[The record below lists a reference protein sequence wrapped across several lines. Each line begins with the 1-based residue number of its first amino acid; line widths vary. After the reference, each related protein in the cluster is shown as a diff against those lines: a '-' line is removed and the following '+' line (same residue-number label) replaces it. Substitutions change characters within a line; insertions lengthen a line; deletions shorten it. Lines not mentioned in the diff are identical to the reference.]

1 MSIFNDKALKGV
13 TEAVAK
19 IMDEELKGNQH
30 KIDANKNGKVDA
42 HDFKLLRAKKTMK
55 EEEQLDEL
63 SKETMSSYL
72 QKRSSGI
79 YPRSK
84 NKGNENMVRA
94 VEKIAKKLKEEEQL
108 DELSKSTVKSYVMKK
123 MEKPTTDKK
132 DVKGLTNAYN
142 RLKNYKPTS
151 ESVDLDEG
159 SDTVHV
165 RNKTSGKELMIP
177 AIAVKTYEKHGYFP
191 VPGSNVKEGFEEMEK
206 YRKEKEKESSFE
218 KKKTDKGT
226 AYSRKPEKTE
236 KKVEEG
242 FDDMEKYMKDKNK
255 PQPSGGAGKKP
266 GKAYGGSKQ
275 PVEKKSMTEMLEL
288 YNEHGLKVLSMMNTK
303 SVKFGDTEVELL
315 DADDVNGFV
324 ETVVEEVDN
333 ETFTKEVEAQK
344 AKAAGKGKKAEVAK
358 ASVQAVEVQK
368 EEAEQLDELSKSTLG
383 SYIKKAVRNV
393 GASSSM
399 EGSNTAKAKIAK
411 KTGADSDATAHQS
424 IANTYSNITQKRKHG
439 VRKAVDRLTKEAVE
453 EFDEDVR
460 LAMRTSPGATMIRHD
475 KNSSTPGA
483 QQHRDATAK
492 AAKAFRSAGGKM
504 SSGDEVGRNAMAQ
517 PSRNAKGNAA
527 LGDKQLTRYS
537 RTNEEVELGEAR
549 KLEGSYSNASG
560 HESKVYK
567 LSGEHNE
574 GDPYHVKLFK
584 GGKHHEPADYFT
596 NDKDDAHSTAKR
608 MVKESL
614 DERHLTAAETKE
626 KEENV
631 KGMKKNLSGFK
642 QRYGERAKEVMYAT
656 ATKQAKKD

>member
-55 EEEQLDEL
+55 ED
-63 SKETMSSYL
+63 
-72 QKRSSGI
+72 
-79 YPRSK
+79 
-84 NKGNENMVRA
+84 
-94 VEKIAKKLKEEEQL
+94 EQL
-108 DELSKSTVKSYVMKK
+108 DELSKSIVKSYVMKK
-123 MEKPTTDKK
+123 MEKPTTTKK
-132 DVKGLTNAYN
+132 DVKGMTNAFN

-165 RNKTSGKELMIP
+165 RNKTSGKELIIP

-288 YNEHGLKVLSMMNTK
+288 YNEHGLKIVSMIGSKKVN
-303 SVKFGDTEVELL
+303 FGETEVEVI

-358 ASVQAVEVQK
+358 ASVQAVKQ
-368 EEAEQLDELSKSTLG
+368 EA
-383 SYIKKAVRNV
+383 
-393 GASSSM
+393 
-399 EGSNTAKAKIAK
+399 
-411 KTGADSDATAHQS
+411 
-424 IANTYSNITQKRKHG
+424 
-439 VRKAVDRLTKEAVE
+439 
-453 EFDEDVR
+453 
-460 LAMRTSPGATMIRHD
+460 
-475 KNSSTPGA
+475 
-483 QQHRDATAK
+483 
-492 AAKAFRSAGGKM
+492 
-504 SSGDEVGRNAMAQ
+504 
-517 PSRNAKGNAA
+517 
-527 LGDKQLTRYS
+527 
-537 RTNEEVELGEAR
+537 VELGEAR

-614 DERHLTAAETKE
+614 SERHLTAAETKE
-626 KEENV
+626 KEMNV

-642 QRYGERAKEVMYAT
+642 ARYGDRAKEVMYAT
-656 ATKQAKKD
+656 ATSMAKKKS

>member
-19 IMDEELKGNQH
+19 IMGEELKGNQH

-63 SKETMSSYL
+63 SK
-72 QKRSSGI
+72 
-79 YPRSK
+79 
-84 NKGNENMVRA
+84 
-94 VEKIAKKLKEEEQL
+94 
-108 DELSKSTVKSYVMKK
+108 STVKSYVMKK
-123 MEKPTTDKK
+123 MEKPTTTKK
-132 DVKGLTNAYN
+132 DVKGMTNAYN
-142 RLKNYKPTS
+142 RLKGYKPTS
-151 ESVDLDEG
+151 EAVDLGEEKGD
-159 SDTVHV
+159 VHV
-165 RNKTSGKELMIP
+165 RNKKSGKELMIP
-177 AIAVKTYEKHGYFP
+177 AVAVSTYEKHGYFT
-191 VPGSNVKEGFEEMEK
+191 VRGSVKEGFDDMDK
-206 YRKEKEKESSFE
+206 YVKDKSKESSFE

-226 AYSRKPEKTE
+226 MYSRKPPKPETE

-242 FDDMEKYMKDKNK
+242 FDDMDKYMKDKNK
-255 PQPSGGAGKKP
+255 PQPSGSAGKKP

-275 PVEKKSMTEMLEL
+275 PEEKKSMTEMLEL

-303 SVKFGDTEVELL
+303 SVKFGDTEVEVI

-333 ETFTKEVEAQK
+333 ETFTKEVNAQK
-344 AKAAGKGKKAEVAK
+344 AKAEGKGKKAEVAK
-358 ASVQAVEVQK
+358 ASVQAV
-368 EEAEQLDELSKSTLG
+368 
-383 SYIKKAVRNV
+383 
-393 GASSSM
+393 
-399 EGSNTAKAKIAK
+399 
-411 KTGADSDATAHQS
+411 
-424 IANTYSNITQKRKHG
+424 
-439 VRKAVDRLTKEAVE
+439 
-453 EFDEDVR
+453 
-460 LAMRTSPGATMIRHD
+460 
-475 KNSSTPGA
+475 
-483 QQHRDATAK
+483 
-492 AAKAFRSAGGKM
+492 
-504 SSGDEVGRNAMAQ
+504 
-517 PSRNAKGNAA
+517 
-527 LGDKQLTRYS
+527 KQ
-537 RTNEEVELGEAR
+537 EEVELGEAR
-549 KLEGSYSNASG
+549 KLEGSYKNAGG

-614 DERHLTAAETKE
+614 DERTLTASEKKE
-626 KEENV
+626 KEMNV

-642 QRYGERAKEVMYAT
+642 ARYGDKAKSVMYAT

>member
-1 MSIFNDKALKGV
+1 MSMFNDKTLKGV
-13 TEAVAK
+13 TDAVAK

-63 SKETMSSYL
+63 SK
-72 QKRSSGI
+72 
-79 YPRSK
+79 
-84 NKGNENMVRA
+84 
-94 VEKIAKKLKEEEQL
+94 
-108 DELSKSTVKSYVMKK
+108 STVKSYVMKK
-123 MEKPTTDKK
+123 MEKPTTTKK
-132 DVKGLTNAYN
+132 DVKGMTNAYN

-151 ESVDLDEG
+151 EAVELGEDRGD
-159 SDTVHV
+159 VRV
-165 RNKTSGKELMIP
+165 RNKASGKELMIP
-177 AIAVKTYEKHGYFP
+177 SIAVKTYEKHGYFP
-191 VPGSNVKEGFEEMEK
+191 VPGSVKEGFDDMDK
-206 YRKEKEKESSFE
+206 YMKDKNKESSFE

-242 FDDMEKYMKDKNK
+242 FDDMDKYMKDKSK
-255 PQPSGGAGKKP
+255 PQPSGSAGKKP

-275 PVEKKSMTEMLEL
+275 PEEKKSMTEMLEL

-333 ETFTKEVEAQK
+333 ETFTKEVNAQK
-344 AKAAGKGKKAEVAK
+344 AKAEGKGKKAEVAK
-358 ASVQAVEVQK
+358 ASVQAV
-368 EEAEQLDELSKSTLG
+368 
-383 SYIKKAVRNV
+383 
-393 GASSSM
+393 
-399 EGSNTAKAKIAK
+399 
-411 KTGADSDATAHQS
+411 
-424 IANTYSNITQKRKHG
+424 
-439 VRKAVDRLTKEAVE
+439 
-453 EFDEDVR
+453 
-460 LAMRTSPGATMIRHD
+460 
-475 KNSSTPGA
+475 
-483 QQHRDATAK
+483 
-492 AAKAFRSAGGKM
+492 
-504 SSGDEVGRNAMAQ
+504 
-517 PSRNAKGNAA
+517 
-527 LGDKQLTRYS
+527 KQ
-537 RTNEEVELGEAR
+537 EEVELGEAR
-549 KLEGSYSNASG
+549 KLEGSYKNAGG

-614 DERHLTAAETKE
+614 SERHLTAAETKE
-626 KEENV
+626 KEMNV

-642 QRYGERAKEVMYAT
+642 ARYGDKAKSVMYAT

>member
-1 MSIFNDKALKGV
+1 MSIFNDKTLKGV

-19 IMDEELKGNQH
+19 IMGEELKGNQH

-63 SKETMSSYL
+63 SK
-72 QKRSSGI
+72 
-79 YPRSK
+79 
-84 NKGNENMVRA
+84 
-94 VEKIAKKLKEEEQL
+94 
-108 DELSKSTVKSYVMKK
+108 STVKSYVMKK
-123 MEKPTTDKK
+123 IEKPTTTKK

-142 RLKNYKPTS
+142 RLKGYKPTS
-151 ESVDLDEG
+151 EAVELGEEKGD
-159 SDTVHV
+159 VHV
-165 RNKTSGKELMIP
+165 RNKMSGKELMIP
-177 AIAVKTYEKHGYFP
+177 FTAVKTYEKHGYFP
-191 VPGSNVKEGFEEMEK
+191 VPGSVKEGFDDMDK
-206 YRKEKEKESSFE
+206 YVKDKSKESSFE

-226 AYSRKPEKTE
+226 MYSRKPPKPETE

-242 FDDMEKYMKDKNK
+242 FDDMDKYMKDKNK
-255 PQPSGGAGKKP
+255 PQPSGSAGKKP

-275 PVEKKSMTEMLEL
+275 PEEKKSMTEMLEL

-333 ETFTKEVEAQK
+333 ETFTKEVNAQK
-344 AKAAGKGKKAEVAK
+344 AKAEGKGKKAEVAK
-358 ASVQAVEVQK
+358 ASVQAVKQ
-368 EEAEQLDELSKSTLG
+368 EEYEQIDELKKSTIS
-383 SYIKKAVRNV
+383 SYIQKKF
-393 GASSSM
+393 
-399 EGSNTAKAKIAK
+399 AKMSDEPVSKNPKKDAKGIQRAGLRMGGEK
-411 KTGADSDATAHQS
+411 A
-424 IANTYSNITQKRKHG
+424 TQK
-439 VRKAVDRLTKEAVE
+439 
-453 EFDEDVR
+453 
-460 LAMRTSPGATMIRHD
+460 
-475 KNSSTPGA
+475 
-483 QQHRDATAK
+483 
-492 AAKAFRSAGGKM
+492 
-504 SSGDEVGRNAMAQ
+504 
-517 PSRNAKGNAA
+517 
-527 LGDKQLTRYS
+527 
-537 RTNEEVELGEAR
+537 EEVELGEAR
-549 KLEGSYSNASG
+549 KLEGSYKNAGG

-614 DERHLTAAETKE
+614 DERTLTASEKKE
-626 KEENV
+626 KEMNV

-642 QRYGERAKEVMYAT
+642 ARYGDKAKSVMYAT

>member
-1 MSIFNDKALKGV
+1 MSIFNNKALKGV

-19 IMDEELKGNQH
+19 IMEAEKM
-30 KIDANKNGKVDA
+30 
-42 HDFKLLRAKKTMK
+42 AKKDHDQDGK
-55 EEEQLDEL
+55 I
-63 SKETMSSYL
+63 ETGKAEYL
-72 QKRSSGI
+72 GSRI
-79 YPRSK
+79 
-84 NKGNENMVRA
+84 RA
-94 VEKIAKKLKEEEQL
+94 ARLAGKLKEEEQL

-151 ESVDLDEG
+151 EAVELEEDRGD
-159 SDTVHV
+159 VRV

-191 VPGSNVKEGFEEMEK
+191 VPGSVKEGFDDMEK

-242 FDDMEKYMKDKNK
+242 FDDMDKYMKDKNK
-255 PQPSGGAGKKP
+255 PQPSGSAGKKQ

-275 PVEKKSMTEMLEL
+275 PEEKKSMTEMLEL
-288 YNEHGLKVLSMMNTK
+288 YNEHGLKILSMITPKTVN
-303 SVKFGDTEVELL
+303 FGETEVEVI

-333 ETFTKEVEAQK
+333 ETFTKEVNAQK
-344 AKAAGKGKKAEVAK
+344 AKAEGKGKKAEVAK
-358 ASVQAVEVQK
+358 ASVQAVKQ
-368 EEAEQLDELSKSTLG
+368 EA
-383 SYIKKAVRNV
+383 
-393 GASSSM
+393 
-399 EGSNTAKAKIAK
+399 
-411 KTGADSDATAHQS
+411 
-424 IANTYSNITQKRKHG
+424 
-439 VRKAVDRLTKEAVE
+439 
-453 EFDEDVR
+453 
-460 LAMRTSPGATMIRHD
+460 
-475 KNSSTPGA
+475 
-483 QQHRDATAK
+483 
-492 AAKAFRSAGGKM
+492 
-504 SSGDEVGRNAMAQ
+504 
-517 PSRNAKGNAA
+517 
-527 LGDKQLTRYS
+527 
-537 RTNEEVELGEAR
+537 VELGEAR
-549 KLEGSYSNASG
+549 KLEGSYKNAGG

-596 NDKDDAHSTAKR
+596 DDKDDAHSTAKR

-626 KEENV
+626 KEMNV

-642 QRYGERAKEVMYAT
+642 ARYGDKAKSVMYAT

>member
-1 MSIFNDKALKGV
+1 MSIFNNKALKGV

-19 IMDEELKGNQH
+19 IMEAEKM
-30 KIDANKNGKVDA
+30 
-42 HDFKLLRAKKTMK
+42 AKKDHDQDGK
-55 EEEQLDEL
+55 I
-63 SKETMSSYL
+63 ETGKAEYL
-72 QKRSSGI
+72 GSRI
-79 YPRSK
+79 
-84 NKGNENMVRA
+84 RA
-94 VEKIAKKLKEEEQL
+94 ARLAGKLKEEEQL

-151 ESVDLDEG
+151 EAVELEEDRGD
-159 SDTVHV
+159 VRV

-191 VPGSNVKEGFEEMEK
+191 VPGSVKEGFDDMEK

-242 FDDMEKYMKDKNK
+242 FDDMDKYMKDKNR
-255 PQPSGGAGKKP
+255 PQPSGSAGKKP

-275 PVEKKSMTEMLEL
+275 PEEKKSMTEMLEL
-288 YNEHGLKVLSMMNTK
+288 YNEHGLKILSMITPKTVN
-303 SVKFGDTEVELL
+303 FGETEVEVI

-333 ETFTKEVEAQK
+333 ETFTKEVNAQK
-344 AKAAGKGKKAEVAK
+344 AKAEGKGKKAEVAK
-358 ASVQAVEVQK
+358 ASVQAVKQ
-368 EEAEQLDELSKSTLG
+368 EA
-383 SYIKKAVRNV
+383 
-393 GASSSM
+393 
-399 EGSNTAKAKIAK
+399 
-411 KTGADSDATAHQS
+411 
-424 IANTYSNITQKRKHG
+424 
-439 VRKAVDRLTKEAVE
+439 
-453 EFDEDVR
+453 
-460 LAMRTSPGATMIRHD
+460 
-475 KNSSTPGA
+475 
-483 QQHRDATAK
+483 
-492 AAKAFRSAGGKM
+492 
-504 SSGDEVGRNAMAQ
+504 
-517 PSRNAKGNAA
+517 
-527 LGDKQLTRYS
+527 
-537 RTNEEVELGEAR
+537 VELGEAR
-549 KLEGSYSNASG
+549 KLEGSYKNAGG

-596 NDKDDAHSTAKR
+596 DDKDDAHSTAKR

-626 KEENV
+626 KEMNV

-642 QRYGERAKEVMYAT
+642 ARYGDKAKSVMYAT

>member
-13 TEAVAK
+13 TDAVSK

-55 EEEQLDEL
+55 EE
-63 SKETMSSYL
+63 
-72 QKRSSGI
+72 
-79 YPRSK
+79 
-84 NKGNENMVRA
+84 
-94 VEKIAKKLKEEEQL
+94 QL

-123 MEKPTTDKK
+123 MEKPTTTKK
-132 DVKGLTNAYN
+132 DVKGMTNAYN

-151 ESVDLDEG
+151 EAVELDEG
-159 SDTVHV
+159 MDTVHV
-165 RNKTSGKELMIP
+165 RNRNSGKELMVP
-177 AIAVKTYEKHGYFP
+177 ATAVKTYEKHGYFP

-242 FDDMEKYMKDKNK
+242 FDDMDKYLKDKNK
-255 PQPSGGAGKKP
+255 PQPNGGAGKKP

-275 PVEKKSMTEMLEL
+275 ADEKKSMTEMLEL

-333 ETFTKEVEAQK
+333 ETFTKEVNAQK
-344 AKAAGKGKKAEVAK
+344 AKAEGKGKKAEVAK
-358 ASVQAVEVQK
+358 ASVQAV
-368 EEAEQLDELSKSTLG
+368 
-383 SYIKKAVRNV
+383 
-393 GASSSM
+393 
-399 EGSNTAKAKIAK
+399 
-411 KTGADSDATAHQS
+411 
-424 IANTYSNITQKRKHG
+424 
-439 VRKAVDRLTKEAVE
+439 
-453 EFDEDVR
+453 
-460 LAMRTSPGATMIRHD
+460 
-475 KNSSTPGA
+475 
-483 QQHRDATAK
+483 
-492 AAKAFRSAGGKM
+492 
-504 SSGDEVGRNAMAQ
+504 
-517 PSRNAKGNAA
+517 
-527 LGDKQLTRYS
+527 KQ
-537 RTNEEVELGEAR
+537 EEVE
-549 KLEGSYSNASG
+549 
-560 HESKVYK
+560 
-567 LSGEHNE
+567 
-574 GDPYHVKLFK
+574 
-584 GGKHHEPADYFT
+584 
-596 NDKDDAHSTAKR
+596 
-608 MVKESL
+608 L

-626 KEENV
+626 KEMNV

-642 QRYGERAKEVMYAT
+642 ARYGDRAKEVMYAT

>member
-63 SKETMSSYL
+63 SK
-72 QKRSSGI
+72 
-79 YPRSK
+79 
-84 NKGNENMVRA
+84 
-94 VEKIAKKLKEEEQL
+94 
-108 DELSKSTVKSYVMKK
+108 STVKSYVMKK
-123 MEKPTTDKK
+123 MDKPTTDKK
-132 DVKGLTNAYN
+132 DVKGLTNAFN

-165 RNKTSGKELMIP
+165 RNKTSGKELIIP

-255 PQPSGGAGKKP
+255 PQPSGSAGKKP

-275 PVEKKSMTEMLEL
+275 PAEKKSMTEMLEL

-358 ASVQAVEVQK
+358 ASVQAVKQ
-368 EEAEQLDELSKSTLG
+368 
-383 SYIKKAVRNV
+383 
-393 GASSSM
+393 
-399 EGSNTAKAKIAK
+399 
-411 KTGADSDATAHQS
+411 
-424 IANTYSNITQKRKHG
+424 
-439 VRKAVDRLTKEAVE
+439 EAVE

-537 RTNEEVELGEAR
+537 RTNEETE
-549 KLEGSYSNASG
+549 
-560 HESKVYK
+560 
-567 LSGEHNE
+567 
-574 GDPYHVKLFK
+574 
-584 GGKHHEPADYFT
+584 
-596 NDKDDAHSTAKR
+596 
-608 MVKESL
+608 L

>member
-1 MSIFNDKALKGV
+1 MSIFNNKALKGV

-19 IMDEELKGNQH
+19 IMEAEKM
-30 KIDANKNGKVDA
+30 
-42 HDFKLLRAKKTMK
+42 AKKDHDQDGK
-55 EEEQLDEL
+55 I
-63 SKETMSSYL
+63 ETGKAEYL
-72 QKRSSGI
+72 GSRI
-79 YPRSK
+79 
-84 NKGNENMVRA
+84 RA
-94 VEKIAKKLKEEEQL
+94 ARLAGKLKEEEQL

-151 ESVDLDEG
+151 EAVELEEDRGD
-159 SDTVHV
+159 VRV

-191 VPGSNVKEGFEEMEK
+191 VPGSVKEGFDDMEK

-242 FDDMEKYMKDKNK
+242 FDDMDKYMKDKNK
-255 PQPSGGAGKKP
+255 PQPSGSAGKKQ

-275 PVEKKSMTEMLEL
+275 PEEKKSMTEMLEL
-288 YNEHGLKVLSMMNTK
+288 YNEHGLKILSMINTK
-303 SVKFGDTEVELL
+303 SVKFGDTEVELM

-333 ETFTKEVEAQK
+333 ETFTKEVNAQK
-344 AKAAGKGKKAEVAK
+344 AKAEGKGKKAEVAK
-358 ASVQAVEVQK
+358 ASVQAVKQ
-368 EEAEQLDELSKSTLG
+368 EA
-383 SYIKKAVRNV
+383 
-393 GASSSM
+393 
-399 EGSNTAKAKIAK
+399 
-411 KTGADSDATAHQS
+411 
-424 IANTYSNITQKRKHG
+424 
-439 VRKAVDRLTKEAVE
+439 
-453 EFDEDVR
+453 
-460 LAMRTSPGATMIRHD
+460 
-475 KNSSTPGA
+475 
-483 QQHRDATAK
+483 
-492 AAKAFRSAGGKM
+492 
-504 SSGDEVGRNAMAQ
+504 
-517 PSRNAKGNAA
+517 
-527 LGDKQLTRYS
+527 
-537 RTNEEVELGEAR
+537 VELGEAR
-549 KLEGSYSNASG
+549 KLEGSYKNAGG

-596 NDKDDAHSTAKR
+596 DDKDDAHSTAKR

-626 KEENV
+626 KEMNV

-642 QRYGERAKEVMYAT
+642 ARYGDKAKSVMYAT

>member
-1 MSIFNDKALKGV
+1 MSIFNDKTLKGV

-19 IMDEELKGNQH
+19 IMGEELKGNQH

-63 SKETMSSYL
+63 SK
-72 QKRSSGI
+72 
-79 YPRSK
+79 
-84 NKGNENMVRA
+84 
-94 VEKIAKKLKEEEQL
+94 
-108 DELSKSTVKSYVMKK
+108 STVKSYVMKK
-123 MEKPTTDKK
+123 IEKPTTTKK

-142 RLKNYKPTS
+142 RLKGYKPTS
-151 ESVDLDEG
+151 EAVELGEEKGD
-159 SDTVHV
+159 VHV

-191 VPGSNVKEGFEEMEK
+191 VPGSVKEGFDDMDK
-206 YRKEKEKESSFE
+206 YVKDKSKESSFE

-226 AYSRKPEKTE
+226 MYSRKPPKPETE

-242 FDDMEKYMKDKNK
+242 FDDMDKYMKDKNK
-255 PQPSGGAGKKP
+255 PQPSGSAGKKP

-275 PVEKKSMTEMLEL
+275 PEEKKSMTEMLEL

-333 ETFTKEVEAQK
+333 ETFTKEVNAQK
-344 AKAAGKGKKAEVAK
+344 AKAEGKGKKAEVAK
-358 ASVQAVEVQK
+358 ASVQAVKQEEV
-368 EEAEQLDELSKSTLG
+368 EHLDEISKKTLG
-383 SYIKKAVRNV
+383 SYVKKA
-393 GASSSM
+393 
-399 EGSNTAKAKIAK
+399 SNSDN
-411 KTGADSDATAHQS
+411 DSQGDLVKS
-424 IANTYSNITQKRKHG
+424 GRESG
-439 VRKAVDRLTKEAVE
+439 VT
-453 EFDEDVR
+453 
-460 LAMRTSPGATMIRHD
+460 
-475 KNSSTPGA
+475 
-483 QQHRDATAK
+483 K
-492 AAKAFRSAGGKM
+492 AAYRTQGLAHKKGTDGFRKYKAES
-504 SSGDEVGRNAMAQ
+504 
-517 PSRNAKGNAA
+517 
-527 LGDKQLTRYS
+527 
-537 RTNEEVELGEAR
+537 VELGEAR
-549 KLEGSYSNASG
+549 KLEGSYKNAGG

-614 DERHLTAAETKE
+614 DERTLTAAETKE
-626 KEENV
+626 KEKNV

-642 QRYGERAKEVMYAT
+642 ARYGDKAKSVMYAT

>member
-19 IMDEELKGNQH
+19 IMGEELKGNQH

-63 SKETMSSYL
+63 SK
-72 QKRSSGI
+72 
-79 YPRSK
+79 
-84 NKGNENMVRA
+84 
-94 VEKIAKKLKEEEQL
+94 
-108 DELSKSTVKSYVMKK
+108 STVKSYVMKK
-123 MEKPTTDKK
+123 IEKPTTTKK

-142 RLKNYKPTS
+142 RLKGYKPTS
-151 ESVDLDEG
+151 EAVDLGEEKGD
-159 SDTVHV
+159 VHV
-165 RNKTSGKELMIP
+165 RNKKSGKELMIP
-177 AIAVKTYEKHGYFP
+177 AVAVSTYEKHGYFP
-191 VPGSNVKEGFEEMEK
+191 VPGSVKEDFDTMDK
-206 YRKEKEKESSFE
+206 YVKDKSKESSFE

-226 AYSRKPEKTE
+226 MYSRKPPKPETE

-242 FDDMEKYMKDKNK
+242 FDDMDKYMKDKNK
-255 PQPSGGAGKKP
+255 PQPSGSAGKKP

-275 PVEKKSMTEMLEL
+275 PEEKKSMTEMLEL

-333 ETFTKEVEAQK
+333 ETFTKEVNAQK
-344 AKAAGKGKKAEVAK
+344 AKAEGKGKKAEVAK
-358 ASVQAVEVQK
+358 ASVQAV
-368 EEAEQLDELSKSTLG
+368 
-383 SYIKKAVRNV
+383 
-393 GASSSM
+393 
-399 EGSNTAKAKIAK
+399 
-411 KTGADSDATAHQS
+411 
-424 IANTYSNITQKRKHG
+424 
-439 VRKAVDRLTKEAVE
+439 
-453 EFDEDVR
+453 
-460 LAMRTSPGATMIRHD
+460 
-475 KNSSTPGA
+475 
-483 QQHRDATAK
+483 
-492 AAKAFRSAGGKM
+492 
-504 SSGDEVGRNAMAQ
+504 
-517 PSRNAKGNAA
+517 
-527 LGDKQLTRYS
+527 KQ
-537 RTNEEVELGEAR
+537 EEVELGEAR
-549 KLEGSYSNASG
+549 KLEGSYKNAGG

-626 KEENV
+626 KEMNV

-642 QRYGERAKEVMYAT
+642 ARYGDKAKSVMYAT

>member
-1 MSIFNDKALKGV
+1 MFNDKTLKGV

-19 IMDEELKGNQH
+19 IMGEELKGNQH

-55 EEEQLDEL
+55 EEEQEDD
-63 SKETMSSYL
+63 L
-72 QKRSSGI
+72 QEGEQGDLRRVANRMMNISGKKYNI
-79 YPRSK
+79 NTQK
-84 NKGNENMVRA
+84 A
-94 VEKIAKKLKEEEQL
+94 KLK
-108 DELSKSTVKSYVMKK
+108 SKVKNDAANMPVDSRKDAITGLRKINK
-123 MEKPTTDKK
+123 MIDPM
-132 DVKGLTNAYN
+132 
-142 RLKNYKPTS
+142 RLNKPTS
-151 ESVDLDEG
+151 EAVDLGEEKGD
-159 SDTVHV
+159 VHV
-165 RNKTSGKELMIP
+165 RNKKSGKELMIP
-177 AIAVKTYEKHGYFP
+177 AIAVSTYEKHGYFP
-191 VPGSNVKEGFEEMEK
+191 VPGSVREGFDDMDK
-206 YRKEKEKESSFE
+206 YVKDKSKESSFE

-226 AYSRKPEKTE
+226 MYSRKPPKPETE

-242 FDDMEKYMKDKNK
+242 FDDMDKYMKDKNK
-255 PQPSGGAGKKP
+255 PQPSGSAGKKP

-275 PVEKKSMTEMLEL
+275 PEEKKSMTEMLEL

-333 ETFTKEVEAQK
+333 ETFTKEVNAQK
-344 AKAAGKGKKAEVAK
+344 AKAEGKGKKAEVAK
-358 ASVQAVEVQK
+358 ASVQAVKQEEVETPSIHVRSMYTKHYAKHGGTISKAK
-368 EEAEQLDELSKSTLG
+368 EASTKAYDAVEKMHGKEMRDKLQTFHRKNMNEETEQLDELSKDTL
-383 SYIKKAVRNV
+383 SMYVKKAHRAGGMADFKHGMQFGVVQKKDR
-393 GASSSM
+393 
-399 EGSNTAKAKIAK
+399 EGLAKI
-411 KTGADSDATAHQS
+411 SH
-424 IANTYSNITQKRKHG
+424 KREKG
-439 VRKAVDRLTKEAVE
+439 INKAVDRL
-453 EFDEDVR
+453 
-460 LAMRTSPGATMIRHD
+460 
-475 KNSSTPGA
+475 
-483 QQHRDATAK
+483 AK
-492 AAKAFRSAGGKM
+492 
-504 SSGDEVGRNAMAQ
+504 
-517 PSRNAKGNAA
+517 
-527 LGDKQLTRYS
+527 
-537 RTNEEVELGEAR
+537 EEVELGEAR
-549 KLEGSYSNASG
+549 KLEGSYKNAGG

-626 KEENV
+626 KEMNV

-642 QRYGERAKEVMYAT
+642 ARYGDDAKSVMYAT

>member
-1 MSIFNDKALKGV
+1 MSIFNDKTLKGV

-19 IMDEELKGNQH
+19 IMGEELKGNQH

-55 EEEQLDEL
+55 ED
-63 SKETMSSYL
+63 
-72 QKRSSGI
+72 
-79 YPRSK
+79 
-84 NKGNENMVRA
+84 
-94 VEKIAKKLKEEEQL
+94 EQL

-132 DVKGLTNAYN
+132 DVKGMTNAYN
-142 RLKNYKPTS
+142 RLKGYKPTS
-151 ESVDLDEG
+151 EAVELEEDRGE
-159 SDTVHV
+159 VHV
-165 RNKTSGKELMIP
+165 RNKKSGKELMIP

-191 VPGSNVKEGFEEMEK
+191 VPGSVREGFDDMDK
-206 YRKEKEKESSFE
+206 YVKDKSKESSFE

-226 AYSRKPEKTE
+226 MYSRKPPKPETE

-242 FDDMEKYMKDKNK
+242 FDDMDKYMKDKNK
-255 PQPSGGAGKKP
+255 PQPSGSAGKKP

-275 PVEKKSMTEMLEL
+275 PEEKKSMTEMLEL

-333 ETFTKEVEAQK
+333 ETFTKEVNAQK
-344 AKAAGKGKKAEVAK
+344 EKNAGKGKKAEVAK
-358 ASVQAVEVQK
+358 ASVQAV
-368 EEAEQLDELSKSTLG
+368 
-383 SYIKKAVRNV
+383 
-393 GASSSM
+393 
-399 EGSNTAKAKIAK
+399 
-411 KTGADSDATAHQS
+411 
-424 IANTYSNITQKRKHG
+424 
-439 VRKAVDRLTKEAVE
+439 
-453 EFDEDVR
+453 
-460 LAMRTSPGATMIRHD
+460 
-475 KNSSTPGA
+475 
-483 QQHRDATAK
+483 
-492 AAKAFRSAGGKM
+492 
-504 SSGDEVGRNAMAQ
+504 
-517 PSRNAKGNAA
+517 
-527 LGDKQLTRYS
+527 KQ
-537 RTNEEVELGEAR
+537 EEVELGEAR
-549 KLEGSYSNASG
+549 KLEGSYKNAGG

-614 DERHLTAAETKE
+614 DERTLTASEKKE
-626 KEENV
+626 KEMNV

-642 QRYGERAKEVMYAT
+642 ARYGDKAKSVMYAT

>member
-19 IMDEELKGNQH
+19 IMGEELKGNQH

-55 EEEQLDEL
+55 ED
-63 SKETMSSYL
+63 
-72 QKRSSGI
+72 
-79 YPRSK
+79 
-84 NKGNENMVRA
+84 
-94 VEKIAKKLKEEEQL
+94 EQL

-123 MEKPTTDKK
+123 IEKPTTTKK

-142 RLKNYKPTS
+142 RLKGYKPTS
-151 ESVDLDEG
+151 EAVDLGEEKGD
-159 SDTVHV
+159 VHV
-165 RNKTSGKELMIP
+165 RNKKSGKELMIP
-177 AIAVKTYEKHGYFP
+177 AVAVSTYEKHGYFP
-191 VPGSNVKEGFEEMEK
+191 VPGSVKEDFDTMDK
-206 YRKEKEKESSFE
+206 YVKDKSKESSFE

-226 AYSRKPEKTE
+226 MYSRKPPKPETE

-242 FDDMEKYMKDKNK
+242 FDDMDKYMKDKNK
-255 PQPSGGAGKKP
+255 PQPSGSAGKKP

-275 PVEKKSMTEMLEL
+275 PEEKKSMTEMLEL

-333 ETFTKEVEAQK
+333 ETFTKEVNAQK
-344 AKAAGKGKKAEVAK
+344 AKAEGKGKKAEVAK
-358 ASVQAVEVQK
+358 ASVQAV
-368 EEAEQLDELSKSTLG
+368 
-383 SYIKKAVRNV
+383 
-393 GASSSM
+393 
-399 EGSNTAKAKIAK
+399 
-411 KTGADSDATAHQS
+411 
-424 IANTYSNITQKRKHG
+424 
-439 VRKAVDRLTKEAVE
+439 
-453 EFDEDVR
+453 
-460 LAMRTSPGATMIRHD
+460 
-475 KNSSTPGA
+475 
-483 QQHRDATAK
+483 
-492 AAKAFRSAGGKM
+492 
-504 SSGDEVGRNAMAQ
+504 
-517 PSRNAKGNAA
+517 
-527 LGDKQLTRYS
+527 KQ
-537 RTNEEVELGEAR
+537 EEVELGEAR
-549 KLEGSYSNASG
+549 KLEGSYKNAGG

-626 KEENV
+626 KEMNV

-642 QRYGERAKEVMYAT
+642 ARYGDKAKSVMYAT

>member
-1 MSIFNDKALKGV
+1 MSMFNDKTLKGV
-13 TEAVAK
+13 TDAVAK
-19 IMDEELKGNQH
+19 IMGEELKGNQH

-55 EEEQLDEL
+55 ED
-63 SKETMSSYL
+63 
-72 QKRSSGI
+72 
-79 YPRSK
+79 
-84 NKGNENMVRA
+84 
-94 VEKIAKKLKEEEQL
+94 EQL

-123 MEKPTTDKK
+123 MEKPTTTKK
-132 DVKGLTNAYN
+132 DVKGMTNAYN
-142 RLKNYKPTS
+142 RLKGYKPTS
-151 ESVDLDEG
+151 EAVDLGEEKGD
-159 SDTVHV
+159 VHV
-165 RNKTSGKELMIP
+165 RNKKSGKELMIP
-177 AIAVKTYEKHGYFP
+177 AVAVATYEKHGYFP
-191 VPGSNVKEGFEEMEK
+191 VPGSVKEGFDDMDK
-206 YRKEKEKESSFE
+206 YMKDKNKESSFE

-226 AYSRKPEKTE
+226 AYSRKPAKPETE

-242 FDDMEKYMKDKNK
+242 FDDMDKYLKDKNK
-255 PQPSGGAGKKP
+255 PQPSGSAGKKP

-275 PVEKKSMTEMLEL
+275 PEEKKSMTEMLEL

-333 ETFTKEVEAQK
+333 ETFTKEVNAQK
-344 AKAAGKGKKAEVAK
+344 AKAEGKGKKAEVAK
-358 ASVQAVEVQK
+358 ASVQAVKQEEVETPSIQVRSMYTKHYAKHGGTISKAK
-368 EEAEQLDELSKSTLG
+368 EASTKAYDAVEKMHGKEMRDKLQAFHRKNMNEETEQLDELSKSTLG
-383 SYIKKAVRNV
+383 SYVKKASH
-393 GASSSM
+393 SSNDSQ
-399 EGSNTAKAKIAK
+399 GDLVKA
-411 KTGADSDATAHQS
+411 GRES
-424 IANTYSNITQKRKHG
+424 G
-439 VRKAVDRLTKEAVE
+439 VT
-453 EFDEDVR
+453 
-460 LAMRTSPGATMIRHD
+460 
-475 KNSSTPGA
+475 
-483 QQHRDATAK
+483 K
-492 AAKAFRSAGGKM
+492 AAYRTQGLAHKKGTDGFRKYKAES
-504 SSGDEVGRNAMAQ
+504 
-517 PSRNAKGNAA
+517 
-527 LGDKQLTRYS
+527 
-537 RTNEEVELGEAR
+537 VELGEAR
-549 KLEGSYSNASG
+549 KLEGSYKNAGG

-626 KEENV
+626 KEMNV

-642 QRYGERAKEVMYAT
+642 ARYGDKAKSVLYAT